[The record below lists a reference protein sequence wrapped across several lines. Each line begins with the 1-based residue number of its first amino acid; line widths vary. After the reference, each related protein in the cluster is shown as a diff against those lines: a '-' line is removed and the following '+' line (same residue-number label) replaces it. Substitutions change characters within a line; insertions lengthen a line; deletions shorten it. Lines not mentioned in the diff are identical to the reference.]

1 MTPSHAVAEAAV
13 TALVSCGVRH
23 VVLCP
28 GSRSAP
34 LAYRLA
40 RAQQDGE
47 LRLWVRHDER
57 VAGFTALGMAR
68 AAAPA
73 AVVTTSG
80 TAVANLH
87 PAVLEA
93 HHAGVP
99 LIVVSADRPAALRG
113 TWANQTTEL
122 QSDLFG
128 EALRARLDTAEADLG
143 HLIAVLEHACGI
155 GNSRPGPVHLNL
167 CLPEPLL
174 PAGPTTPRGTLPLP
188 QLRPQRLP
196 RPVAAVAPVAGSITT
211 LPRGPRSVVVAG
223 DGAGVGARL
232 LAESA
237 GWPLLAEP
245 SSGARGGVRAVGPYR
260 LLLDLPA
267 WGGAIERVVVF
278 GRPTLSRPV
287 ARLLAREDV
296 EVVLAS
302 PHPDWPVPPR
312 PVRRAHLVRVD
323 PDTDGLDDPW
333 AAHWAVADR
342 AARRALDEVLDAE
355 PTPGGPALARAVVR
369 SLRPGE
375 TLISAASNPIRDLD
389 LAGGTLP
396 DDVVVLANR
405 GLAGIDGTL
414 STAVGHALA
423 SGGPTRVLIG
433 DLAFLHDVG
442 ALLVPLDEARPQLQI
457 VVLNDVGGGIFSMLE
472 YGELAERDAAE
483 HERFEV
489 LFGTPHAADLAA
501 LCRGY
506 AVPHRRANTLAEAE
520 ELLAQPDPGLNVVEV
535 PADRA
540 TLRTRHA
547 AIRAAVQAAVGAAVG
562 AAVDAGVGAAVDA
575 GVGEVVADVVGAQPE
590 PPPPHP

>member
-1 MTPSHAVAEAAV
+1 MTPSEVLADAAV
-13 TALVSCGVRH
+13 TALVGCGVRH

-40 RAQQDGE
+40 RAAQDGA

-57 VAGFTALGMAR
+57 VAAFTALGMAR
-68 AAAPA
+68 AGAPA

-122 QSDLFG
+122 QPDLFG
-128 EALRARLDTAEADLG
+128 EALRARLDTASAEPE
-143 HLIAVLEHACGI
+143 HMIAVLEHACGH
-155 GNSRPGPVHLNL
+155 GKTRGDTGSRPGPVQLNL
-167 CLPEPLL
+167 CLSEPLL
-174 PAGPTTPRGTLPLP
+174 PTAPLP
-188 QLRPQRLP
+188 ATPPRTDPVPDP
-196 RPVAAVAPVAGSITT
+196 RPASAAVGPARVGPVTT
-211 LPRGPRSVVVAG
+211 VPRGPRTVVVAG
-223 DGAGVGARL
+223 DGAGLGARL
-232 LAESA
+232 LAEAA

-245 SSGARGGVRAVGPYR
+245 SSGARGGEQAVGPYR
-260 LLLDLPA
+260 LLLELPA
-267 WGGAIERVVVF
+267 WGEAIERVVVF

-296 EVVLAS
+296 EVVLVS

-312 PVRRAHLVRVD
+312 PVQRAQLVRVD
-323 PDTDGLDDPW
+323 PDPEGLDHPW
-333 AAHWAVADR
+333 ARQWAVADR
-342 AARRALDEVLDAE
+342 AARRALDQVLDAE
-355 PTPGGPALARAVVR
+355 PAPSGPALARALVR
-369 SLRPGE
+369 ALRPGE
-375 TLISAASNPIRDLD
+375 SLISAASNPIRDLD

-396 DDVVVLANR
+396 DGALLLANR

-414 STAVGHALA
+414 STAMGYALA
-423 SGGPTRVLIG
+423 SGRPTRALVG

-442 ALLVPLDEARPQLQI
+442 ALLVPLGQVRPQLQI
-457 VVLNDVGGGIFSMLE
+457 VVLNDAGGGIFSMLE
-472 YGELAERDAAE
+472 YGELAERDADE
-483 HERFEV
+483 RDRFEM

-506 AVPHRRANTLAEAE
+506 AVRHHRVDTIGEAEA
-520 ELLAQPDPGLNVVEV
+520 LLAQPDPGLSVVEV

-540 TLRTRHA
+540 TLRARHA
-547 AIRAAVQAAVGAAVG
+547 EIRDAVHHAVRTAVHDAARDVPAIVRAQLA
-562 AAVDAGVGAAVDA
+562 
-575 GVGEVVADVVGAQPE
+575 PT
-590 PPPPHP
+590 PPNP